1 MKIKVL
7 EAGRKLEEQMNGNN
21 ESNNKLIPS
30 DLKKN
35 PDATLKK
42 NSKVIQRNL
51 IVQDKIDGLEKP
63 CSRIE

>member
-1 MKIKVL
+1 
-7 EAGRKLEEQMNGNN
+7 MNGNN
-21 ESNNKLIPS
+21 ESNNKLISS